1 MAAHSSSEV
10 AVVISLEASRV
21 SNASAIAEQLSS
33 MGLNNVR
40 ILANIGAVTGTCDPS
55 VMMKLRGVSG
65 VVAIE
70 QSGDFQIVP
79 PGSDVQ

>member
-33 MGLNNVR
+33 MGLNNVQ

-55 VMMKLRGVSG
+55 VLAEMRGVSG
-65 VVAIE
+65 VLAIE
-70 QSGDFQIVP
+70 QSDDVQIAP
-79 PGSDVQ
+79 PGSDIQ